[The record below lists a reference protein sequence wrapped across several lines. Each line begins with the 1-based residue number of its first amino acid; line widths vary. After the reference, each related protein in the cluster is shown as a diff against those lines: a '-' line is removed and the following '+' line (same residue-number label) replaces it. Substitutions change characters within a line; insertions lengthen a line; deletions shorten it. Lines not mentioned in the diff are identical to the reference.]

1 MKNFGKVF
9 RDIFNAPTKSLY
21 KESVPAQSRNAFL
34 YRWIRIPAINLPG
47 YASSIILHSSFN
59 LPLNKLPPL
68 FPLPQFFFQEPL
80 PVFGDITTG
89 EDVRDGYSEGD
100 A

>member
-59 LPLNKLPPL
+59 YHSIN
-68 FPLPQFFFQEPL
+68 FPLSFLFL
-80 PVFGDITTG
+80 NSSSKN
-89 EDVRDGYSEGD
+89 RCRSL
-100 A
+100 AM